1 MKSGLAFIFFI
12 CLAPVASAQIQWV
25 TYTGSLPGNVVIGG
39 QENGGD
45 LAVCRAVYND
55 AWHSGKVVGT
65 NCNIGWGSAEFAIAD
80 FEVLVNQGS
89 VRLEWQPVSGQIPAN
104 AVEAGNENGKRGLV
118 GQADRAE
125 DNSIH
130 PGKIFGE
137 NGQYICTYGYGGAEI
152 VAKANY
158 RILVATP
165 LIEWIAFTGSLPDN
179 VVSGGMENGNSRS
192 VCRAEYK
199 GASHPGKVVGDKCNI
214 GYGGKEVELTA
225 FEVLVNGGV
234 TLNWAT
240 FKGKLPAGAVKGG
253 IENGKALYVGQFT
266 RPDGSVHA
274 GKVFGAQGAY
284 IFNYGYGGKEISV
297 KANFRMLV
305 QR

>member
-1 MKSGLAFIFFI
+1 MA
-12 CLAPVASAQIQWV
+12 
-25 TYTGSLPGNVVIGG
+25 YTGSLPGNAVIGG
-39 QENGGD
+39 KENGGD

-65 NCNIGWGSAEFAIAD
+65 NCNIGWGGAEFAIAD

-89 VRLEWQPVSGQIPAN
+89 VRLEWQPVNGQIPAN

-137 NGQYICTYGYGGAEI
+137 NGQYICTFGYGGDEI
-152 VAKANY
+152 VAKTNY

-165 LIEWIAFTGSLPDN
+165 LIEWIAYAGSLPDN
-179 VVSGGMENGNSRS
+179 VVSGGMENGNSLS

-240 FKGKLPAGAVKGG
+240 FKGKLPVGAVKGG

-274 GKVFGAQGAY
+274 GKVFGAPGAY